1 MKLIGINGF
10 KRSGKDTTFR
20 TVAALTPDYR
30 VERRAFADK
39 LKIMAALA
47 IGFTGPDEHL
57 IAEMDKFKEDGR
69 IEIPYEANAPFSGLP
84 MPGKR
89 TITGRQYLQWFGA
102 HARDVF
108 GLSFWVDQVAPLD
121 DNAFYAIWSTIG
133 RTGPI
138 VGLPELGCITDVRY
152 PNEAERVLELDGVV
166 WEVQRP
172 GLESDGH
179 SSEEPLPRDLIT
191 RVIDNSGDLLHLER
205 EVEAALAVL

>member
-1 MKLIGINGF
+1 MRLIGINGL
-10 KRSGKDTTFR
+10 KTSGKDTTFK
-20 TVAALTPDYR
+20 TVASLMPDER

-57 IAEMDKFKEDGR
+57 IREMDKFKEDGR
-69 IEIPYEANAPFSGLP
+69 IEIPYETNASFSGLP

-108 GLSFWVDQVAPLD
+108 GKSFWVDQVVPID
-121 DNAFYAIWSTIG
+121 PNAFTDIWATVG
-133 RTGPI
+133 RTGPW
-138 VGLPELGCITDVRY
+138 VGVPELGCITDVRY
-152 PNEAERVLELDGVV
+152 PNEAERVLTLDGVV

-179 SSEEPLPRDLIT
+179 SSEEPLPRELVT
-191 RVIDNSGDLLHLER
+191 RVIDNSGDLAHLER
-205 EVEAALAVL
+205 EVAAALAEL